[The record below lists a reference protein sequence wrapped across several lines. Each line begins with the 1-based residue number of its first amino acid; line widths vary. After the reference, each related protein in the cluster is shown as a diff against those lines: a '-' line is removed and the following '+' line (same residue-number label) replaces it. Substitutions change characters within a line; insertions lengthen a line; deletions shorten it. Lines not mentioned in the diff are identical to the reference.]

1 MHQGNGFVVE
11 KYLPA
16 GAAVASAITWITHGF
31 REGNLRH
38 TSASLMLSCG
48 LAGEL
53 ISILSKPKS
62 NVKERFLVLVLRVSA
77 KRC

>member
-11 KYLPA
+11 
-16 GAAVASAITWITHGF
+16 SAITWITHDF

-48 LAGEL
+48 LAGVAGEL
-53 ISILSKPKS
+53 IF
-62 NVKERFLVLVLRVSA
+62 R
-77 KRC
+77 

>member
-11 KYLPA
+11 KYLTA
-16 GAAVASAITWITHGF
+16 GATVASAITWITHDF

-38 TSASLMLSCG
+38 TSASLMLSCV

-53 ISILSKPKS
+53 IF
-62 NVKERFLVLVLRVSA
+62 R
-77 KRC
+77 